1 MKQSSNSGRA
11 GIVGFREA
19 PWIPTGDHGLRR
31 TWCSRLHDRRATLGD
46 TARASG
52 GHVNGAGVY
61 AGAANSLRERQ
72 PSRHYCHVDGEREA
86 FDVAVAVAGRGCGHP
101 RTGQAR
107 PDGRV
112 RDGLSAT
119 ICDRIRIRSGPPTS
133 AWTQSPGSI
142 PSRTVC
148 SPSMSAPASGH
159 SPSRQTKML
168 YWASGAGGIVRI
180 DPLTNDVTFRSDVG
194 MGSLHFAFDGIWATE
209 GTNLLRIDP
218 ATGSTTTTVFT
229 TREPLEPRVLGC
241 GISVAEGSLWL
252 NCGEDLYRVD
262 PTTTDVIATLQDVGP
277 SARVVSAEGGTW
289 VLTGLEPFG
298 VPSNDL
304 AYSRLDRLD
313 TASNEIV
320 AGTAIRLVHGAS
332 AAGDT
337 ADGRAI
343 WFSTTFGDPPGAGM
357 LYKFDSTSGQVT
369 SAYDI
374 SEGMGC
380 GSNAIAFAYGSL
392 WTASGSCNAVR
403 RFPGIVP

>member
-1 MKQSSNSGRA
+1 MSTASAKPSTSQSQSPA
-11 GIVGFREA
+11 VDA
-19 PWIPTGDHGLRR
+19 VIPEPVKLDPM
-31 TWCSRLHDRRATLGD
+31 DAFATDFPQRFAIAFDSLWTANERVD
-46 TARASG
+46 TVTRVDPKSDGVLA
-52 GHVNGAGVY
+52 VNVGAGV
-61 AGAANSLRERQ
+61 
-72 PSRHYCHVDGEREA
+72 
-86 FDVAVAVAGRGCGHP
+86 
-101 RTGQAR
+101 
-107 PDGRV
+107 
-112 RDGLSAT
+112 
-119 ICDRIRIRSGPPTS
+119 GP
-133 AWTQSPGSI
+133 QSI
-142 PSRTVC
+142 T
-148 SPSMSAPASGH
+148 ADENAI
-159 SPSRQTKML
+159 
-168 YWASGAGGIVRI
+168 WASGAGGIVRI